1 MRIIYLVYYML
12 VSLWMLS
19 SCEREESEDLAVEDS
34 ATDSFGGLK
43 VEQLEGVW
51 VEKTDRLDTI
61 FCDDILGGKYFLL
74 GRGKQVI
81 EGHIIP
87 KRGAGLWKYQINP
100 NSNSISL
107 NYLLSSN
114 SRFNNYYFKIGH
126 QMMKIGNFY
135 NSAIPENR
143 ELTFVK
149 LE

>member
-1 MRIIYLVYYML
+1 MRTIYLVCFVL

-19 SCEREESEDLAVEDS
+19 SCESEEAEDLVVEDS
-34 ATDSFGGLK
+34 ATDSFEGIK

-51 VEKTDRLDTI
+51 VEKTGRLDTI
-61 FCDDILGGKYFLL
+61 FCDDILEGKYFLL
-74 GRGKQVI
+74 GRGKEVSN
-81 EGHIIP
+81 GHTVP
-87 KRGAGLWKYQINP
+87 KRGAGHWKYQVSP
-100 NSNSISL
+100 NSDTISL

-126 QMMKIGNFY
+126 HTMKIGNFY
-135 NSAIPENR
+135 DSAMAENR